1 MSNRLQALEKVPPR
15 VSDPKREKR
24 DRTIRIR
31 TYNYD
36 RLAKLGDLSEDF
48 DDAMTKVLDFY
59 EKHHHEKEEKKRT

>member
-1 MSNRLQALEKVPPR
+1 MSNQLQAFEKVPPR
-15 VSDPKREKR
+15 SSDPKREKR

-48 DDAMTKVLDFY
+48 DDAITKVLDFY
-59 EKHHHEKEEKKRT
+59 ESHHKDKAATQKK